1 MGKVFKG
8 FRFDPELYEKFKD
21 LVDRNGL
28 MITEAFE
35 RFMKA
40 SVEAETVRLPE
51 VKSSGRDGVEAEARV
66 LLAWLRKGQT
76 SYWVTGDEISVQ
88 GRLLQML
95 SQIEDKALQKEIEQ
109 ELKKS

>member
-21 LVDRNGL
+21 LADRNGL
-28 MITEAFE
+28 MITETFE
-35 RFMKA
+35 KFMKA

-51 VKSSGRDGVEAEARV
+51 VKSSGRGGVESEARV

-88 GRLLQML
+88 GMLLQML
-95 SQIEDKALQKEIEQ
+95 SQVKDEALQKEIEEQ
-109 ELKKS
+109 LKRS